1 MLCFEVRNLF
11 AERRLGYIQ
20 RGVGRR
26 ESKKDLTVHV
36 FHSSV
41 HRYFVFTL
49 RIALTSMKRLFNLAG
64 VDG

>member
-1 MLCFEVRNLF
+1 VVPGLNCEAV
-11 AERRLGYIQ
+11 Q

-26 ESKKDLTVHV
+26 ESRKDLTVHV
-36 FHSSV
+36 FHNFV

-49 RIALTSMKRLFNLAG
+49 RIALTSMKRLFSLAG

>member
-1 MLCFEVRNLF
+1 VS
-11 AERRLGYIQ
+11 AEGKA
-20 RGVGRR
+20 GRT
-26 ESKKDLTVHV
+26 LTVHV
-36 FHSSV
+36 FHNAV